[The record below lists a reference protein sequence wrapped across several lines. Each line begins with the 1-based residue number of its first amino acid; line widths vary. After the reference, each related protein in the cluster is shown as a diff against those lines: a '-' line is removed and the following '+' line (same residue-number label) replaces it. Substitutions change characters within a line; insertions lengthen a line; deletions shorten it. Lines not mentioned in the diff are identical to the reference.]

1 MNIEIKTPIRNINV
15 NMTQGNIKKLLDF
28 AYENA
33 VIENNDS
40 DINKQETVPKES
52 EENSRGYSN
61 GRSYP
66 EKRIMHGEKK
76 EYPPRP
82 HINGHRCFLLIK
94 CNKCGKIKGF
104 CAKEPTTEFW
114 CTCGEKSELPERL
127 TQAILRCECGSIW
140 KYRTNATDDVIE
152 YNCISCGA
160 PVDMQYNQK
169 RNRYET
175 IN

>member
-1 MNIEIKTPIRNINV
+1 M
-15 NMTQGNIKKLLDF
+15 
-28 AYENA
+28 Y
-33 VIENNDS
+33 
-40 DINKQETVPKES
+40 
-52 EENSRGYSN
+52 
-61 GRSYP
+61 
-66 EKRIMHGEKK
+66 GEKK
-76 EYPPRP
+76 YPPRP
-82 HINGHRCFLLIK
+82 HINGHRGFLLIK
-94 CNKCGKIKGF
+94 CDKCGKIKGF

>member
-1 MNIEIKTPIRNINV
+1 MQPV
-15 NMTQGNIKKLLDF
+15 FSGNIKKLLDF

-33 VIENNDS
+33 VIERNDS
-40 DINKQETVPKES
+40 DIKKQFLKNLRKIQEVIAT
-52 EENSRGYSN
+52 EEAILKKDNVWR
-61 GRSYP
+61 
-66 EKRIMHGEKK
+66 KK

-82 HINGHRCFLLIK
+82 HINGRRGGLLIK
-94 CNKCGKIKGF
+94 CDKCGKIKGF
-104 CAKEPTTEFW
+104 CAKESTTEFW

-152 YNCISCGA
+152 YNCISCGV

>member
-1 MNIEIKTPIRNINV
+1 MDVEIKTPVGNINV
-15 NMTQGNIKKLLDF
+15 NMTQDNIKKLLDF

-33 VIENNDS
+33 VIESNDS

-52 EENSRGYSN
+52 EENSGGY
-61 GRSYP
+61 
-66 EKRIMHGEKK
+66 
-76 EYPPRP
+76 
-82 HINGHRCFLLIK
+82 
-94 CNKCGKIKGF
+94 
-104 CAKEPTTEFW
+104 AKEPTTEFW
-114 CTCGEKSELPERL
+114 CTCGEKSELPEIL